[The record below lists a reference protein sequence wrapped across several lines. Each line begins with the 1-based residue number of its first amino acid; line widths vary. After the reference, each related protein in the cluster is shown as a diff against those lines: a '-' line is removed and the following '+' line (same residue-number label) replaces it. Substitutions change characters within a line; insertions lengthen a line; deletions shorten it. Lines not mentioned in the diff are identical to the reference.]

1 MQAMLMFMFEQL
13 ILICL
18 IALFIGIAY
27 VLFFNLKEEAEK

>member
-1 MQAMLMFMFEQL
+1 MGAFFIFLLEQL

-27 VLFFNLKEEAEK
+27 VLFFNLKEEEE